1 MKENDLKALVAE
13 FVGTFLLA
21 ASVLFTLSNQFPVAT
36 PLIAGLVLL
45 VSVYAIG
52 PISGS
57 HINPAVTFGLY
68 IFKKVDFAKAISYI
82 GVQLLAGYFAML
94 LGGALLDAPINLTIE
109 NTWPVALS
117 EILGTAVLGFGV
129 ASVVS
134 GKVKEEL
141 SGVVIGLSLLIGLS
155 LAAASNAVLNPAV
168 ALGVSSFSVVY
179 AIAPLVGST
188 LGMGVA
194 EWLNSGKKSKK

>member
-21 ASVLFTLSNQFPVAT
+21 ASVLFTQSNQFPVAT

-68 IFKKVDFAKAISYI
+68 IFKKVDFANAISYI

-94 LGGALLDAPINLTIE
+94 LGGALLDAPINLTI
-109 NTWPVALS
+109 
-117 EILGTAVLGFGV
+117 
-129 ASVVS
+129 
-134 GKVKEEL
+134 
-141 SGVVIGLSLLIGLS
+141 
-155 LAAASNAVLNPAV
+155 
-168 ALGVSSFSVVY
+168 
-179 AIAPLVGST
+179 
-188 LGMGVA
+188 
-194 EWLNSGKKSKK
+194 